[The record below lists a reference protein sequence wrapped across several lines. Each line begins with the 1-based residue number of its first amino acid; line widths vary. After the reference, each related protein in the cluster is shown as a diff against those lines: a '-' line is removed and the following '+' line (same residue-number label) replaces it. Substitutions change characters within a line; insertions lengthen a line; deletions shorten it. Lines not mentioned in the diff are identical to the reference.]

1 MKAEKIDENTLALG
15 PFGYD
20 IVAELPE
27 YYIAK
32 QRGVT
37 GWSKQSDCN
46 LIFVHKETLDV
57 ARMLKSKS
65 PMEII

>member
-1 MKAEKIDENTLALG
+1 MKAELINENTLALG

-27 YYIAK
+27 YYIGR
-32 QRGVT
+32 QQGIT
-37 GWSKQSDCN
+37 GWSKQSESN
-46 LIFVHKETLDV
+46 IVFVHKETLDV
-57 ARMLKSKS
+57 ARMIKSKS